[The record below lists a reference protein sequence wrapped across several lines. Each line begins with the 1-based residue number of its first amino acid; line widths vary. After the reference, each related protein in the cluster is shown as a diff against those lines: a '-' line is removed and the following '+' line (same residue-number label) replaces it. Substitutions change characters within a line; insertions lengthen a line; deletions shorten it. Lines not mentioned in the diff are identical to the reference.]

1 MALRLVVSDRAARE
15 IGEAFEWYEEQLP
28 GMGAQFVQMLDAQFA
43 AIVQSPVLYAQT
55 QRGVRRALLPRF
67 PYSVFY
73 ASKGEVVSIL
83 AVVHIARSPL
93 RWPRR

>member
-1 MALRLVVSDRAARE
+1 MAHRLVVSDRAARE
-15 IGEAFEWYEEQLP
+15 IGEAFDWYEDQLP
-28 GMGAQFVQMLDAQFA
+28 GTGAQFVQMLDAQFA
-43 AIVQSPVLYAQT
+43 AIERSPALYAQT

-67 PYSVFY
+67 PYGVFY
-73 ASKGEVVSIL
+73 ASKGEIVSIL